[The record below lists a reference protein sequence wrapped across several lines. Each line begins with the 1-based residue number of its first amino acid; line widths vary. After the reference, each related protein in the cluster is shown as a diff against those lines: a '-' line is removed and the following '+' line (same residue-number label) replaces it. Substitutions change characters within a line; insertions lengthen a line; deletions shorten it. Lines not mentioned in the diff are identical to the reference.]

1 MLLFTN
7 IDWLSFVKNLKIND
21 FCKMFRIWNLSWIRV
36 IEIPTRVL
44 RSWKKIQC
52 VFLQYFR
59 YSWCIFLRET
69 AIFILLQVSFFPIF
83 REFNFISNFYTYS
96 MYMYLYFLR
105 IFWEISSKQDVSLYN
120 FVKATFCGSI
130 SRDKK
135 ASSSKAIQKR
145 KVTFRQKSKWVCRSY

>member
-83 REFNFISNFYTYS
+83 REFNFISNFY
-96 MYMYLYFLR
+96 LEQFR
-105 IFWEISSKQDVSLYN
+105 KHIWKN
-120 FVKATFCGSI
+120 FVKTRRFNVQLCKKATFCGSI
-130 SRDKK
+130 SRETSLNMKFKTK
-135 ASSSKAIQKR
+135 AREIGI
-145 KVTFRQKSKWVCRSY
+145 